1 MSMNSEET
9 IERAHEELMRS
20 LPESLTD
27 QEREKI
33 EQAYLLAELA
43 HRPQKRKDGEP
54 YIVHPVQVALVVIR
68 EMLQTDASIIC
79 AALLH
84 DVVEDTPHGID
95 EIRSQFGEDVAFLVA
110 AVTKRND
117 DQVDNYQHILG
128 SVQDDVRVL
137 ILKLSDRLH
146 NMRTLNSMRPEKQ
159 WKIASETQFFFAPL
173 AGRLGLFLV
182 KSELENLAFRFLN
195 PEENNFVSWMLAE
208 DRERTREAVETFMN
222 EARQLIAQEFC
233 SAVTWDIRYR
243 KPFSIWREM
252 QEKNSD
258 FYHVPFKHYIRAS
271 FNCEEVCRLT
281 GRHISEEDIVLKIYS
296 ILAGRYSE
304 QTGSFVNYMAQPKA
318 NGYRSLHFRL
328 LNPYGQIEEFHISS
342 ENMRRQS
349 HYGCVIE
356 RKENWLQRLT
366 EVLRELSKESD
377 EMMPGIQHSL
387 FNEDIVVYTPKG
399 RPVTLPKDATVL
411 DFAYEV
417 HTDIGDHAQYAR
429 INGQLKSV
437 KTVLHRGDRVLVGT
451 ASHIHPTADWLDAAV
466 SYKARKRISA
476 YLRNRPKP
484 RYRLCPLCRPMPGA
498 EIIGFKDASGEISI
512 HSRNCKEALSIASAR
527 GNTIV
532 SVTDFDAQPNVT
544 YPVAI
549 HITAVGRYHLL
560 RDIIHCIVEEHK
572 LTLSNIEMHTQD
584 EIFFCDIRFA
594 VHSVNELNETVVAI
608 ARLEGVE
615 QVKKERL

>member
-1 MSMNSEET
+1 MNPEEM
-9 IERAHEELMRS
+9 IARVHEELTRA
-20 LPESLTD
+20 LPESLTAE
-27 QEREKI
+27 ERGKI
-33 EQAYLLAELA
+33 EQAYLLAEQA
-43 HRPQKRKDGEP
+43 HRLQKRKDGEP
-54 YIVHPVQVALVVIR
+54 YIVHPVNVALVVIR
-68 EMLQTDASIIC
+68 EMLQTDANIIC

-84 DVVEDTPHGID
+84 DVVEDTPHGIE
-95 EIRSQFGEDVAFLVA
+95 EIRSLFGDDVAFLVA
-110 AVTKRND
+110 AVTKRNN

-146 NMRTLNSMRPEKQ
+146 NMRTLDSMRPEKQ

-195 PEENNFVSWMLAE
+195 PEENSFVSWMLAE
-208 DRERTREAVETFMN
+208 DRERTKGAVETFMN
-222 EARQLIAQEFC
+222 EARGVVEQALC
-233 SAVTWDIRYR
+233 GAVTWDIRYR
-243 KPFSIWREM
+243 KPYSIWREM

-271 FNCEEVCRLT
+271 FNRDEVCRLT
-281 GRHISEEDIVLKIYS
+281 GWDISEEDIVLKIYS
-296 ILAGRYSE
+296 ILADKYSE

-328 LNPYGQIEEFHISS
+328 LNPYGQIEEFHVSS

-349 HYGCVIE
+349 YFGCVLE
-356 RKENWLQRLT
+356 QKEIWLQRLT
-366 EVLRELSKESD
+366 EVLRELSKESE

-387 FNEDIVVYTPKG
+387 FNEDIVVFTPKG
-399 RPVTLPKDATVL
+399 RSITLPKDATVL

-417 HTDIGDHAQYAR
+417 HTDIGDHAQFAR
-429 INGQLKSV
+429 VNGLLVSV

-451 ASHIHPTADWLDAAV
+451 APHIHPTPDWLDAAV

-476 YLRNRPKP
+476 YLRTLPQP

-498 EIIGFKDASGEISI
+498 EIIGFKDATGEISI
-512 HSRNCKEALSIASAR
+512 HKRNCKEALSIASAR

-532 SVTDFDAQPNVT
+532 SVTDFEAQPNVT
-544 YPVAI
+544 YPVNI
-549 HITAVGRYHLL
+549 HITAVDRYHLL

-572 LTLSNIEMHTQD
+572 LPMTSLTTQAKD
-584 EIFFCDIRFA
+584 EIFVCDICFA
-594 VHSVNELNETVVAI
+594 VHSVTELNETVVAI